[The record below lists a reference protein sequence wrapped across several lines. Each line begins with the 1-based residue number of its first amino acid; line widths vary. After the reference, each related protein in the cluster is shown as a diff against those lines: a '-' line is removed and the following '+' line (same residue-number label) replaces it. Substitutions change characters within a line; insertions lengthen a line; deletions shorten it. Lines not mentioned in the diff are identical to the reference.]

1 MWFSNHLAGT
11 LIYIP
16 AAVAGA
22 LLPFRLAHK
31 KGISVSSQVAGSCL
45 FHAILAVILTVV
57 GGKVAYSHF
66 CWAAAAYISLWIVPK
81 VRVRASND
89 VLQPLC
95 MCSCAESM
103 LQWYP
108 QAAADLLCSANKLC
122 KVTLPC
128 TCYKKLQAPA
138 KRLLPLTAMLLDTA
152 VSAGHTCCAP
162 CPSLS

>member
-31 KGISVSSQVAGSCL
+31 QGISVSSQVAGSCL

-66 CWAAAAYISLWIVPK
+66 CWAAAAYVSLWIVPK
-81 VRVRASND
+81 VKFKASNHVIGFTCVTHVVV
-89 VLQPLC
+89 VLSGCCWYALVCKQAIQGETVMHLLQDASGTAQTLAATDNDAARH
-95 MCSCAESM
+95 SCI
-103 LQWYP
+103 LP
-108 QAAADLLCSANKLC
+108 DTSAVLY
-122 KVTLPC
+122 V
-128 TCYKKLQAPA
+128 Q
-138 KRLLPLTAMLLDTA
+138 
-152 VSAGHTCCAP
+152 
-162 CPSLS
+162 SLS